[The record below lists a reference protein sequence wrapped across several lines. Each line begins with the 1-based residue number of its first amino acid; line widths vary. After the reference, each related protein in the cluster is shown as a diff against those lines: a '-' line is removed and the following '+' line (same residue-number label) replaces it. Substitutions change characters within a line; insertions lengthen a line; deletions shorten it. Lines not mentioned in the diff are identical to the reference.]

1 MHTLF
6 SDGKLSV
13 PELLAKCREA
23 KMRVVAITDHDT
35 VNGVKE
41 LSSVQDGDMSVVAG
55 VELST
60 YSESEPQIHL
70 TGYFPK
76 TTDFS
81 SLQSQLGERI
91 RSIRCVVL
99 AVGHV

>member
-13 PELLAKCREA
+13 PELLTKCREA

-41 LSSVQDGDMSVVAG
+41 LSSFQDGDMSVIAG

>member
-1 MHTLF
+1 
-6 SDGKLSV
+6 
-13 PELLAKCREA
+13 
-23 KMRVVAITDHDT
+23 MRVVAITDHDT

-41 LSSVQDGDMSVVAG
+41 LSSFQDGDMSVVAG

-70 TGYFPK
+70 PK